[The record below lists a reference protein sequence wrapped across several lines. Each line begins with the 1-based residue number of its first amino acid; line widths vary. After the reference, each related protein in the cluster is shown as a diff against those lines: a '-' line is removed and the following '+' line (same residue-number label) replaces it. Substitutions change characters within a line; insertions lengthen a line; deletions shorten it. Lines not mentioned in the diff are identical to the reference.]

1 MMIMGRNEPLC
12 DIDRGTGEVRTL
24 HGLPYGLFLEQGDDF
39 DTRLNNRA
47 NFEHWCASRVLSLD
61 REYAKQIL
69 NAAAFSQGATDRERA
84 DTALQYRCLSLQD
97 FYWVRMG
104 EETWEEVNLFQ
115 NSLGNGVVDIAL
127 RGKSLTVTN
136 AMMIAPDCSTSGLF
150 PKAWVRRGEGFYL
163 YKGDRND
170 SVRKEVEAS
179 KILQKLGI
187 PVLDYAYDSWE
198 GQEVSSC
205 RCFTSENIG
214 FVTAEAYVSD
224 HSLGDRIDENYYTMN
239 LADYLV
245 GNTDRHWQNW
255 GFLFDREGI
264 RGYAPLMDFNHAF
277 EGEMET
283 GCLPERLRNRS
294 VTQRDA
300 AREALDFVQIRREA
314 DLSEFHYG
322 EFVRE
327 RLDRLWG

>member
-1 MMIMGRNEPLC
+1 MMIMGGDELLC
-12 DIDRGTGEVRTL
+12 DIDRDTGEVREL
-24 HGLPYGLFLEQGDDF
+24 HALPYGLFLERGDDF
-39 DTRLNNRA
+39 DTRLNNRL

-61 REYAKQIL
+61 REYAKEIL

-84 DTALQYRCLSLQD
+84 ETALQYRCLSLQD

-136 AMMIAPDCSTSGLF
+136 AMLLAPDCSTSGLF
-150 PKAWVRRGEGFYL
+150 PKAWVRREDGFYL
-163 YKGDRND
+163 FKGDRND

-179 KILQKLGI
+179 KILRKLGI
-187 PVLDYAYDSWE
+187 PVLDYAYDFWE
-198 GQEVSSC
+198 GQQVSSC
-205 RCFTSENIG
+205 RCFTSKEIG

-224 HSLGDRIDENYYTMN
+224 HAMENWIDKNYYAMN

-283 GCLPERLRNRS
+283 GCLPERLRSRS
-294 VTQRDA
+294 ITQREA
-300 AREALDFVQIRREA
+300 AREALDFVQIERGA

-322 EFVRE
+322 EYVRD
-327 RLDRLWG
+327 RLDKL